1 MEGPIVAHSTETFID
16 KRRSKIFR
24 PEVRLARTLNNDAT
38 PVFQERINEW
48 HDLLDNRRML
58 TRVDATVGPM
68 EPGKLSA
75 FRVAEKCSLDE
86 FERFGT
92 AIKVNPQLEDFAIGE
107 SAV

>member
-1 MEGPIVAHSTETFID
+1 M
-16 KRRSKIFR
+16 
-24 PEVRLARTLNNDAT
+24 
-38 PVFQERINEW
+38 FQEQNNEW
-48 HDLLDNRRML
+48 HDLLDNTRVF

-92 AIKVNPQLEDFAIGE
+92 AIKVNRQLEDFAIGE
-107 SAV
+107 STE